1 MEIAF
6 SVAIEQ
12 LSKGKKRLRKLKNLL
27 SKDKKQLSKVRNQ
40 VSKHTEVLLLAK
52 KLSSN
57 SKFLVSTT
65 VEAIIL

>member
-6 SVAIEQ
+6 SVAVE
-12 LSKGKKRLRKLKNLL
+12 LL
-27 SKDKKQLSKVRNQ
+27 SKDKKQLSKGRKQ

-52 KLSSN
+52 KLGSK
-57 SKFLVSTT
+57 SKFQVSTT

>member
-6 SVAIEQ
+6 SVAVER
-12 LSKGKKRLRKLKNLL
+12 LCKVKKQL
-27 SKDKKQLSKVRNQ
+27 SKDKKQLSKGRKQ
-40 VSKHTEVLLLAK
+40 VSKHTEVLLLANK
-52 KLSSN
+52 QFSN